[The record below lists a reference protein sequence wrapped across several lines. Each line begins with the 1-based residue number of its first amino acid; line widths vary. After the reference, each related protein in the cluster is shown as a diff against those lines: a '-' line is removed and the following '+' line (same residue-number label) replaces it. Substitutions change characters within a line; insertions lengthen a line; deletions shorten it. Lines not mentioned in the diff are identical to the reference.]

1 MDKVTVVEG
10 VAAHFRQPNIDTD
23 AIISAPYQRSLKHNP
38 GDGLFANWR
47 YDLDGRENPDFILNR
62 PPYRDS
68 RILVGG
74 ANFGC
79 GSSREFA
86 VWAIKGFGIGCVIA
100 ESFGDIFYENSFKN
114 GILPITLSAQQIAAL
129 HDHLERSNDP
139 TLTVDLTI
147 CEIRLPNGEN
157 IPFAIP
163 ASRRNALLQGLD
175 EIGQTLS
182 NEADIASFDRD
193 LQAEQPW
200 IYNVGGDIM
209 PARRSCDDAPLV
221 QP

>member
-1 MDKVTVVEG
+1 MEKFTVVEG
-10 VAAHFRQPNIDTD
+10 VAAHFRQANIDTD
-23 AIISAPYQRSLKHNP
+23 AIIPAAYQRSLKQNP

-47 YDLDGRENPDFILNR
+47 YDLEGRENPDFILNR
-62 PPYRDS
+62 QPYRDS

-74 ANFGC
+74 VNFGC

-86 VWAIKGFGIGCVIA
+86 VWAIKEFGIRCVIA

-114 GILPITLSAQQIAAL
+114 GVLPITLPIQQIAVL

-139 TLTVDLTI
+139 TLTVDLTT
-147 CEIRLPNGEN
+147 CEIRLPSGAN

-163 ASRRNALLQGLD
+163 PSRRNALLQGLD

-182 NEADIASFDRD
+182 HETDIVSFDSK

-200 IYNVGGDIM
+200 IYNVGGDTLPPSI
-209 PARRSCDDAPLV
+209 APQYLA
-221 QP
+221 